1 MSLFSWEG
9 LAALMLGGLY
19 GSLFGAIPGLT
30 ATLAVALFIPIA
42 FFLDPIIALPA
53 IIAISS
59 VAIYAGDVGSAI
71 ARIPGTP
78 ASAAYAE
85 EIYALSRKK
94 SPLYSLG
101 ISAMGSAIGG
111 IIGTALLIFS
121 STSIARLAKQFS
133 SFEYFWIAV
142 LGLTAGV
149 FASGRAPVKGFISLL
164 LGILFSTVG
173 IDPTLGY
180 PRFHFENPNLLGGIN
195 YIVAMIGLF
204 GFSEVLEHLYKPGST
219 IKYSLER
226 NESGSAAHS
235 FFIAPLLLL
244 FKEKI
249 SVLRSSILGVV
260 VGFLPGAGADVGSW
274 VATSVQ
280 KVTDQAAA
288 KEEDKVIVAGTSSN
302 NAAVASAW
310 IPALSLG
317 LPGDTVTAIVL
328 GVFLM
333 KGITP
338 GPLLFEQSMD
348 LVWSLFIT
356 FLIAN
361 IVLLP
366 LYGYLTARIA
376 TQIIKVPT
384 RILLSIITGLC
395 VVGAFAIN
403 NNPFDIWVMVGMGVC
418 AFVLRR
424 GGFPLAQ
431 VVLGMVLGPILEQNF
446 MVSAIKSRWSLMSFF
461 ERPIALILMLLTVLI
476 VFIGVR
482 FIKARNT
489 SEKQLTDL
497 LCHLFRY
504 TSRRGPQVHSFFLK
518 DYNAYQILYSIR
530 HHSIY
535 LFRISLGMRRKRI
548 FA

>member
-9 LAALMLGGLY
+9 LVALMLGGLY

-42 FFLDPIIALPA
+42 FFLDPVIALPA

-59 VAIYAGDVGSAI
+59 VAIYAGDVGSSV

-85 EIYALSRKK
+85 ELYALSRQKG
-94 SPLYSLG
+94 PLYSLG
-101 ISAMGSAIGG
+101 ISAMGSALGG
-111 IIGTALLIFS
+111 VIGTGLLIFS
-121 STSIARLAKQFS
+121 ATGIARLAKQFS

-149 FASGRAPVKGFISLL
+149 FATGRAPIKGFISLL

-173 IDPTLGY
+173 VDPTLGY
-180 PRFHFENPNLLGGIN
+180 PRFHFENPNLLSGLN

-204 GFSEVLEHLYKPGST
+204 GFSEVLEYLYKPSST
-219 IKYSLER
+219 LQNASQPLTSSSR
-226 NESGSAAHS
+226 AHS
-235 FFIAPLLLL
+235 FFIRPLFLLVR
-244 FKEKI
+244 EKW

-280 KVTDQAAA
+280 KVGTPNA
-288 KEEDKVIVAGTSSN
+288 EDMEDRVIVAGASSN

-338 GPLLFEQSMD
+338 GPLLFEQNMN

-356 FLIAN
+356 FLVAN

-366 LYGYLTARIA
+366 LYGYITALIA
-376 TQIIKVPT
+376 SRLIKVPSQ
-384 RILLSIITGLC
+384 ILLSIIAGLC
-395 VVGAFAIN
+395 VVGAYAIH
-403 NNPFDIWVMVGMGVC
+403 NNPFDIWVMAGMGIC
-418 AFVLRR
+418 AFLLRR

-461 ERPIALILMLLTVLI
+461 DRPIALVLMILTLI
-476 VFIGVR
+476 I
-482 FIKARNT
+482 
-489 SEKQLTDL
+489 
-497 LCHLFRY
+497 LFVGIR
-504 TSRRGPQVHSFFLK
+504 FLK
-518 DYNAYQILYSIR
+518 VRTS
-530 HHSIY
+530 
-535 LFRISLGMRRKRI
+535 
-548 FA
+548 

>member
-9 LAALMLGGLY
+9 IIALLLGGLY

-59 VAIYAGDVGSAI
+59 VAIYAGDVGSSI

-78 ASAAYAE
+78 ASAAYADE
-85 EIYALSRKK
+85 LYTLSRKK
-94 SPLYSLG
+94 GPIYSLG
-101 ISAMGSAIGG
+101 ISAMGSAVGG

-133 SFEYFWIAV
+133 SFEYFWIAI
-142 LGLTAGV
+142 LGLTAGI
-149 FASGRAPVKGFISLL
+149 FATGRAPVKGFISLL

-173 IDPTLGY
+173 VDPTLGY
-180 PRFHFENPNLLGGIN
+180 PRFHFENPNLLSGIN

-204 GFSEVLEHLYKPGST
+204 GFSEVLEHLYKPSSG
-219 IKYSLER
+219 INYSGENSSNTSKAR
-226 NESGSAAHS
+226 S
-235 FFIAPLLLL
+235 FFVEPLNLLI
-244 FKEKI
+244 KEKF

-280 KVTDQAAA
+280 KVGDQSVS
-288 KEEDKVIVAGTSSN
+288 EDKVIVAGTSSN

-338 GPLLFEQSMD
+338 GPLLFEQSMP

-361 IVLLP
+361 TVLLP

-376 TQIIKVPT
+376 AHIIKVPSKV
-384 RILLSIITGLC
+384 LLSVIAGLC
-395 VVGAFAIN
+395 VVGAYAIN
-403 NNPFDIWVMVGMGVC
+403 NNPFDIWVMVAMGLC
-418 AFVLRR
+418 AFLLRR

-446 MVSAIKSRWSLMSFF
+446 MVSAIKSKWSLMSFF
-461 ERPIALILMLLTVLI
+461 ERPIALVLMLLTI
-476 VFIGVR
+476 VIIGVGIR
-482 FIKARNT
+482 FIRTKEASDN
-489 SEKQLTDL
+489 
-497 LCHLFRY
+497 
-504 TSRRGPQVHSFFLK
+504 
-518 DYNAYQILYSIR
+518 N
-530 HHSIY
+530 
-535 LFRISLGMRRKRI
+535 
-548 FA
+548 

>member
-9 LAALMLGGLY
+9 FVALMLGGLY

-59 VAIYAGDVGSAI
+59 VAIYAGDVGSSI

-85 EIYALSRKK
+85 ELYSLSRKK
-94 SPLYSLG
+94 GPVYSLG

-111 IIGTALLIFS
+111 IIGTLLLIF
-121 STSIARLAKQFS
+121 TATGIAKLAKQFS

-142 LGLTAGV
+142 LGLTAGI
-149 FASGRAPVKGFISLL
+149 FATGRAPIKGFISLL

-173 IDPTLGY
+173 VDPTLGY
-180 PRFHFENPNLLGGIN
+180 PRFHFENPNLLSGLN

-204 GFSEVLEHLYKPGST
+204 GFSEVLEHVYRPVKNENHT
-219 IKYSLER
+219 IDDQHPTSNAY
-226 NESGSAAHS
+226 S
-235 FFIAPLLLL
+235 FFVAPLLLL
-244 FKEKI
+244 FKEKL
-249 SVLRSSILGVV
+249 SVLRSSFLGVV
-260 VGFLPGAGADVGSW
+260 IGFLPGAGADVGSW

-280 KVTDQAAA
+280 KVGNQNQEDQ
-288 KEEDKVIVAGTSSN
+288 EDKVIVAGTSSN

-361 IVLLP
+361 LVLLP

-376 TQIIKVPT
+376 SQIIKVPS
-384 RILLSIITGLC
+384 RILLSIIAGLC
-395 VVGAFAIN
+395 VVGAYAIN
-403 NNPFDIWVMVGMGVC
+403 NNPFDIWVMVAMGVC
-418 AFVLRR
+418 AFALRR

-446 MVSAIKSRWSLMSFF
+446 MVSAIKSKWSLMSFF
-461 ERPIALILMLLTVLI
+461 ERPIALVLMLLTI
-476 VFIGVR
+476 VIIIVGVR
-482 FIKARNT
+482 FIQSGKAHKNT
-489 SEKQLTDL
+489 T
-497 LCHLFRY
+497 R
-504 TSRRGPQVHSFFLK
+504 TS
-518 DYNAYQILYSIR
+518 
-530 HHSIY
+530 
-535 LFRISLGMRRKRI
+535 
-548 FA
+548 

>member
-9 LAALMLGGLY
+9 FTALMLGGLY

-42 FFLDPIIALPA
+42 FFLDPVIALPA

-59 VAIYAGDVGSAI
+59 VAIFAGDVGSSI
-71 ARIPGTP
+71 AKIPGTP

-85 EIYALSRKK
+85 EIHLLSRQKG
-94 SPLYSLG
+94 PIYSLG
-101 ISAMGSAIGG
+101 ISAMGSALGG
-111 IIGTALLIFS
+111 IIGTILLIFS
-121 STSIARLAKQFS
+121 STSLARLATQFS

-142 LGLTAGV
+142 LGLTAGI
-149 FASGRAPVKGFISLL
+149 FAAGKAPIKGVVSLF

-173 IDPTLGY
+173 VDPTLGY
-180 PRFHFENPNLLGGIN
+180 PRFHFGSPDLLSGLN

-204 GFSEVLEHLYKPGST
+204 GFSEVLEYLYKKPPNV
-219 IKYSLER
+219 
-226 NESGSAAHS
+226 NEQSIHKSKTSSIHS
-235 FFIAPLLLL
+235 FFIAPSLLLL
-244 FKEKI
+244 RERW
-249 SVLRSSILGVV
+249 SVLRSSFLGVL

-280 KVTDQAAA
+280 KVSAKSSNNEPDEVIAA
-288 KEEDKVIVAGTSSN
+288 GSSSN

-328 GVFLM
+328 GVFMM

-361 IVLLP
+361 VVLLP
-366 LYGYLTARIA
+366 FYGYITARLA
-376 TQIIKVPT
+376 AFVIKAPFN
-384 RILLSIITGLC
+384 ILLSIIAGLC
-395 VVGAFAIN
+395 VVGAYAIN
-403 NNPFDIWVMVGMGVC
+403 NNPFDIWVMVGMGC
-418 AFVLRR
+418 IAFLLRR

-446 MVSAIKSRWSLMSFF
+446 MISAIKSRWSILSFF
-461 ERPIALILMLLTVLI
+461 ERPIALILMVLTILI
-476 VFIGVR
+476 IVIGVR
-482 FIKARNT
+482 FIGQPKPQSRT
-489 SEKQLTDL
+489 SEPDM
-497 LCHLFRY
+497 
-504 TSRRGPQVHSFFLK
+504 
-518 DYNAYQILYSIR
+518 A
-530 HHSIY
+530 
-535 LFRISLGMRRKRI
+535 
-548 FA
+548 

>member
-9 LAALMLGGLY
+9 FAALMLGGLY

-42 FFLDPIIALPA
+42 FFLDPVIALPA

-59 VAIYAGDVGSAI
+59 VAIYAGDVGSSI

-85 EIYALSRKK
+85 ELYLLSRTRG
-94 SPLYSLG
+94 PVYGLG
-101 ISAMGSAIGG
+101 ISAMGSAVGG
-111 IIGTALLIFS
+111 IIGTALLILS
-121 STSIARLAKQFS
+121 ATGIASLARQFS

-149 FASGRAPVKGFISLL
+149 FAAGKAPVKGFVSLA

-173 IDPTLGY
+173 VDPTLGY
-180 PRFHFENPNLLGGIN
+180 PRFHFENPNLLSGLN

-204 GFSEVLEHLYKPGST
+204 GFSEVLEYVFLGQQRIHYST
-219 IKYSLER
+219 TR
-226 NESGSAAHS
+226 TESTSPARS
-235 FFIAPLLLL
+235 FFISPLLLL
-244 FKEKI
+244 IREKW
-249 SVLRSSILGVV
+249 SVLRSSVLGVF

-280 KVTDQAAA
+280 KVSSSSN
-288 KEEDKVIVAGTSSN
+288 EDEPEKVIAAGTSSN

-338 GPLLFEQSMD
+338 GPLLFEQNIE

-356 FLIAN
+356 FLVAN

-366 LYGYLTARIA
+366 FYGYLTARIA
-376 TQIIKVPT
+376 SFVIKAPFNL
-384 RILLSIITGLC
+384 LLSVIAGMC
-395 VVGAFAIN
+395 VVGAYSIN
-403 NNPFDIWVMVGMGVC
+403 NNPFDIWVMVAMGAI
-418 AFVLRR
+418 AFLLRR
-424 GGFPLAQ
+424 GGFPLSQ

-446 MVSAIKSRWSLMSFF
+446 MISAIKSRWNLMSFF
-461 ERPIALILMLLTVLI
+461 DRPIAIVLMVLTLVII
-476 VFIGVR
+476 VVGAR
-482 FIKARNT
+482 FIRT
-489 SEKQLTDL
+489 QSTD
-497 LCHLFRY
+497 
-504 TSRRGPQVHSFFLK
+504 
-518 DYNAYQILYSIR
+518 
-530 HHSIY
+530 
-535 LFRISLGMRRKRI
+535 
-548 FA
+548 

>member
-9 LAALMLGGLY
+9 FIALLLGGLY

-59 VAIYAGDVGSAI
+59 VAIYAGDVGSSI

-85 EIYALSRKK
+85 ELYTLSRKK
-94 SPLYSLG
+94 GPVYSLG

-111 IIGTALLIFS
+111 IIGTVLLIFS

-133 SFEYFWIAV
+133 SFEYFWIAI
-142 LGLTAGV
+142 LGLTAGI
-149 FASGRAPVKGFISLL
+149 FATGRAPIKGFISLL

-173 IDPTLGY
+173 VDPTLGY
-180 PRFHFENPNLLGGIN
+180 PRFHFENPNLLSGIN

-204 GFSEVLEHLYKPGST
+204 GFSEVLEHVYKPSSGIS
-219 IKYSLER
+219 YSVENADQTSKAR
-226 NESGSAAHS
+226 A
-235 FFIAPLLLL
+235 FFVQPVILLI
-244 FKEKI
+244 KEKV
-249 SVLRSSILGVV
+249 SVLRSSLLGVV

-280 KVTDQAAA
+280 KVGNQSLS
-288 KEEDKVIVAGTSSN
+288 EDKVIVAGTSSN

-338 GPLLFEQSMD
+338 GPLLFEQNMS

-361 IVLLP
+361 TVLLP
-366 LYGYLTARIA
+366 IYGYLTARIA
-376 TQIIKVPT
+376 AHIIKVPSKV
-384 RILLSIITGLC
+384 LLSIIAGLC
-395 VVGAFAIN
+395 VVGAYAIN
-403 NNPFDIWVMVGMGVC
+403 NNPFDIWVMAAMGLC
-418 AFVLRR
+418 AFLLRR

-446 MVSAIKSRWSLMSFF
+446 MVSAIKSKWSLMSFF
-461 ERPIALILMLLTVLI
+461 ERPIALVLMLLTI
-476 VFIGVR
+476 VIIGVGIR
-482 FIKARNT
+482 FIRSQKSPEN
-489 SEKQLTDL
+489 
-497 LCHLFRY
+497 
-504 TSRRGPQVHSFFLK
+504 
-518 DYNAYQILYSIR
+518 N
-530 HHSIY
+530 
-535 LFRISLGMRRKRI
+535 
-548 FA
+548 